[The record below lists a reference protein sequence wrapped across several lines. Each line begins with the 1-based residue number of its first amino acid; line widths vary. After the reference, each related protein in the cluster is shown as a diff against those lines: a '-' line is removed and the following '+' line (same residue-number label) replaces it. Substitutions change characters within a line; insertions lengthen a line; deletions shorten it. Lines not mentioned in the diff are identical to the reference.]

1 MELSKINWSA
11 AAVELADE
19 HRRTGTPK
27 ARRALAAVSSL
38 RGRFSDDFT
47 LAAASTTAA
56 IALEPLD
63 PIHQVRDALVRLR
76 FGDLDGA
83 IARLDALP
91 EAVADLP
98 LVLVVKS
105 LAIARRG
112 EPRTARN
119 IADRALQVDARHA
132 GARFLHT
139 ETNLAASVKGGLDKL
154 GELPRGA
161 AYDAAWADL
170 LARLAILRPND
181 TKAVAAQLDRGVIG
195 KGTRADTL
203 ARTVIA
209 WSSATIDDLVRA
221 VEAQPADSRA
231 EQLALALLADKLD
244 EPAAAVKTLRALHDR
259 VTERPAIRRALV
271 AALTRLAIDEAA
283 NDRFRTRYARRRSAA
298 SSNRTRP
305 RTTRTARRC
314 SRCSAS
320 TTPRSMRGRI
330 SIATTIASRSSVV
343 SIRPARVAT
352 ARRIACSRR
361 PRGCPGAPAC
371 SSSRSARKARSRT
384 RSW

>member
-1 MELSKINWSA
+1 MELNRINWSA

-56 IALEPLD
+56 IQLEPLD
-63 PIHQVRDALVRLR
+63 PIHRVRDALVRLR

-119 IADRALQVDARHA
+119 IADRALQVDGRHA
-132 GARFLHT
+132 GAKFLHT

-154 GELPRGA
+154 GELPKGA
-161 AYDAAWADL
+161 AYDAE
-170 LARLAILRPND
+170 
-181 TKAVAAQLDRGVIG
+181 IG
-195 KGTRADTL
+195 RAH
-203 ARTVIA
+203 V
-209 WSSATIDDLVRA
+209 
-221 VEAQPADSRA
+221 
-231 EQLALALLADKLD
+231 
-244 EPAAAVKTLRALHDR
+244 
-259 VTERPAIRRALV
+259 
-271 AALTRLAIDEAA
+271 
-283 NDRFRTRYARRRSAA
+283 
-298 SSNRTRP
+298 
-305 RTTRTARRC
+305 
-314 SRCSAS
+314 
-320 TTPRSMRGRI
+320 
-330 SIATTIASRSSVV
+330 
-343 SIRPARVAT
+343 
-352 ARRIACSRR
+352 
-361 PRGCPGAPAC
+361 
-371 SSSRSARKARSRT
+371 
-384 RSW
+384 